1 MSYSY
6 KLALISKEKYSE
18 NINLKDYK
26 ILDIGCPDKE
36 VFLNLH
42 ITNSHYHICNKDFLL
57 NLINYYNQKVKHK
70 YNLELS
76 LMLIQQMLLKSI
88 KNDLK
93 IDTFSQEIIF
103 ITENCQE
110 YKNLFFD
117 KEIFL
122 QTFNNKDHAI
132 KLLLDIQEDL
142 ILYKREEEDEFLI
155 RVKDDYNLGYYNTY
169 KTIIFKLIM
178 LYQKHNF
185 NIDYLIL
192 YGD

>member
-1 MSYSY
+1 
-6 KLALISKEKYSE
+6 
-18 NINLKDYK
+18 
-26 ILDIGCPDKE
+26 
-36 VFLNLH
+36 
-42 ITNSHYHICNKDFLL
+42 
-57 NLINYYNQKVKHK
+57 
-70 YNLELS
+70 
-76 LMLIQQMLLKSI
+76 MLIQQMLLKSI
-88 KNDLK
+88 NNDLK

-122 QTFNNKDHAI
+122 QTFNNKDNAI

-142 ILYKREEEDEFLI
+142 ILYKREEEDEVLI